1 MFKSIKVNYS
11 TIYFIALIVM
21 LISLPLSRFGLSVAQ
36 FALLGNWL
44 LEGDFK
50 RKCKDIIWNK
60 PALVLISLFILHVI
74 GLIYTSDFEYAF
86 KDLRIKLP
94 ILALPVILATTK
106 PLDNKKFDILLLL
119 YIGAVIA
126 GTFISFGVLLTKDIS
141 DIREIS
147 PFISHIRLSLN
158 VCIAIFFSGYFA
170 FFKFKNK
177 IKLQFGFLITIFWLI
192 TFLFI
197 IESVTGVFILL
208 FTCPFL
214 VLYSLLK
221 IKNIW
226 QKVTFIL
233 ILIIIPLFIL
243 MFLNNTVRSY
253 RTPYK
258 NNINNLEVFTS
269 HGNPYQHDTLELPV
283 ENGSY
288 VGLYVCDIELRDAW
302 NKRSNMN
309 YVGKDKKSQDIKF
322 TLIRYLNSKDLRKDA
337 DGVNQLNEKDISN
350 IENGIANIHYTTK
363 ISINSRIYKIL
374 WEYEIMNRGGN
385 PGGHSLIQRFEFWK
399 ASIGI
404 IKNNFWFGVGT
415 GDINKAFKV
424 QYEKINSIL
433 APEWRHRAHNQFLAI
448 FITFGFLGF
457 LWFLF
462 TLIYPPLKLKML
474 FDYRY
479 FVFLITIILSML
491 VEDTLETQM
500 GVTLFAFMNSFL
512 LFVRK

>member
-1 MFKSIKVNYS
+1 MFKLIKANHS

-50 RKCKDIIWNK
+50 RKCKDIIRNK
-60 PALVLISLFILHVI
+60 PALVLISLYILHAI

-119 YIGAVIA
+119 YIGAVLA

-177 IKLQFGFLITIFWLI
+177 IKLQFTFLITIFWLI

-214 VLYSLLK
+214 ILYGLLK

-233 ILIIIPLFIL
+233 VLIIIPLFIL
-243 MFLNNTVRSY
+243 IFLNNTVRSY

-258 NNINNLEVFTS
+258 NDINNLETFTS

-288 VGLYVCDIELRDAW
+288 IGLYVCDIELRNAW
-302 NKRSNMN
+302 NKISNMN
-309 YVGKDKKSQDIKF
+309 YDGKDKKSQDIKY
-322 TLIRYLNSKDLRKDA
+322 TLIRYLNSKDIRKDA
-337 DGVNQLNEKDISN
+337 DGVNQLNEKDINN
-350 IENGIANIHYTTK
+350 IENGIANIHYTKK

-374 WEYEIMNRGGN
+374 WEYEVMKQGGN

-404 IKNNFWFGVGT
+404 IENNFWFGVGT
-415 GDINKAFKV
+415 GDIDKAFKV

-448 FITFGFLGF
+448 FIAFGFLGF

-479 FVFLITIILSML
+479 FVFLITIFLSML

>member
-1 MFKSIKVNYS
+1 MFKLIKDNHS

-50 RKCKDIIWNK
+50 RKCKDIIRNK
-60 PALVLISLFILHVI
+60 PALVLISLYIFHAI

-94 ILALPVILATTK
+94 LLALPVILATTK

-119 YIGAVIA
+119 YIGAVLSA
-126 GTFISFGVLLTKDIS
+126 TFISFGVLLTKDIS

-177 IKLQFGFLITIFWLI
+177 IKLQFSFYLSIFWLLI
-192 TFLFI
+192 FLFI

-214 VLYSLLK
+214 ILYGLLK
-221 IKNIW
+221 IKSIW

-233 ILIIIPLFIL
+233 VLIIIPLFIL
-243 MFLNNTVRSY
+243 MFLNNTVSSY

-258 NNINNLEVFTS
+258 NDLNNLEAFTS

-288 VGLYVCDIELRDAW
+288 VGLYVCGIELRHAW
-302 NKRSNMN
+302 NKISNMN
-309 YVGKDKKSQDIKF
+309 YDGKDKKNQDIKY

-350 IENGIANIHYTTK
+350 IENGIANINYTNK

-374 WEYEIMNRGGN
+374 WEYEIMKQGGN

-424 QYEKINSIL
+424 QYEKTNSIL

-500 GVTLFAFMNSFL
+500 GVTLFAFLNSFL